1 MSTAIMPS
9 LPQLLSHFLKRS
21 SKRISSNIVAI
32 SVYKTHRVYQLGH
45 RIVKIVR
52 PMEKDPLT
60 AWAFH
65 EYETHGHHPE
75 ITDLHQKLILEQLK
89 VGEHVEIILL
99 GGLLSS
105 YERRRVKKRLSR
117 GKDPQL
123 ISYLTF
129 TTMLRTLILTP
140 DGTSIIPIEN
150 KRANGV
156 PLLKTIV
163 VYELSHPGEYIWF
176 ERTGDMA
183 HRILRIGAG
192 EFILRL
198 PPQPGVPDMPTEAL
212 TQGSHSLASRTY
224 LIPTDWKSAEEI
236 AEQHLKYIGFANV
249 RLSPPGNDH
258 GVDVIGRDVAAQ
270 VKMTA
275 LPVGRPVLQQ
285 LIGATVVYT
294 DRACYSTSGYTKDAL
309 LYAELHSVALFSIEA
324 SGEITPR
331 NQLAEIMERTSSLT
345 AESREWRVAYSYVDE
360 VLSRM
365 LKWLNPVT
373 LYLMYKQ
380 SNMAKGRQCD
390 STQFNRRARAESY
403 WIAAVRSLGK
413 RADFKS
419 GRDMIISYHH
429 AELLLAVAVQADGF
443 DYFEVP
449 ERPDDSGKY
458 TASITDFY

>member
-1 MSTAIMPS
+1 
-9 LPQLLSHFLKRS
+9 
-21 SKRISSNIVAI
+21 
-32 SVYKTHRVYQLGH
+32 
-45 RIVKIVR
+45 
-52 PMEKDPLT
+52 MEKDPRT

-65 EYETHGHHPE
+65 EYETHRHHPK
-75 ITDLHQKLILEQLK
+75 ITDFQQKIILEQLK
-89 VGEHVEIILL
+89 VGEHIEIILL

-105 YERRRVKKRLSR
+105 YERRKVKKRLSR

-123 ISYLTF
+123 TPHITL
-129 TTMLRTLILTP
+129 TTMLRTIILAP
-140 DGTSIIPIEN
+140 DGTSMISIEN
-150 KRANGV
+150 KRSNGV

-198 PPQPGVPDMPTEAL
+198 PPQPGVPEMPTEVFPENNHASA
-212 TQGSHSLASRTY
+212 SHTSR
-224 LIPTDWKSAEEI
+224 IPTGWRSAEEI

-258 GVDVIGRDVAAQ
+258 GVDVIGNDVAAQ

-285 LIGATVVYT
+285 LIGATVNYT
-294 DRACYSTSGYTKDAL
+294 HRACYSTSGYTKDAII
-309 LYAELHSVALFSIEA
+309 YAELHSVALFSIEA
-324 SGEITPR
+324 SGEITPC
-331 NQLAEIMERTSSLT
+331 NQLAEIMERTTPLT
-345 AESREWRVAYSYVDE
+345 EESREWQIAYFYVDE
-360 VLSRM
+360 VLARM
-365 LKWLNPVT
+365 LKWMNPVN
-373 LYLMYKQ
+373 LHLMRMQ
-380 SNMAKGRQCD
+380 SNMYKVRQSD
-390 STQFNRRARAESY
+390 STQLNQRARAESY
-403 WIAAVRSLGK
+403 WIAAIRLLEK

-419 GRDMIISYHH
+419 GREMIISYHH

-443 DYFEVP
+443 DYHKLP
-449 ERPDDSGKY
+449 ERPYDSGKY